1 MNGENIKEIREL
13 KGISRKQLADKVG
26 ITESAIFRYETNQRE
41 PRFSILC
48 KISEALEVPVD
59 KIINPIYGKKSIDDL
74 IEAGEVGKYIAEIKN
89 KEEQEI
95 NLLYNFLKAKYGE
108 ENININPYF
117 DEEFIKLYVGD
128 EVITFTKKD
137 FNKFAD
143 HVAKLFPTFKMILDG
158 LR

>member
-74 IEAGEVGKYIAEIKN
+74 IEAGEVGKHIAEIKN
-89 KEEQEI
+89 KEEQEYCKEI
-95 NLLYNFLKAKYGE
+95 STKSRLAGE
-108 ENININPYF
+108 RTIIR
-117 DEEFIKLYVGD
+117 LRC
-128 EVITFTKKD
+128 FT
-137 FNKFAD
+137 
-143 HVAKLFPTFKMILDG
+143 
-158 LR
+158 

>member
-48 KISEALEVPVD
+48 KMSETLEVPVD

-74 IEAGEVGKYIAEIKN
+74 IEAGEVGKHIAEIKN

>member
-74 IEAGEVGKYIAEIKN
+74 IEAGEVGKHIAEIKN

-108 ENININPYF
+108 ENIFRSNQT
-117 DEEFIKLYVGD
+117 
-128 EVITFTKKD
+128 ITP
-137 FNKFAD
+137 
-143 HVAKLFPTFKMILDG
+143 LLSIFK
-158 LR
+158 